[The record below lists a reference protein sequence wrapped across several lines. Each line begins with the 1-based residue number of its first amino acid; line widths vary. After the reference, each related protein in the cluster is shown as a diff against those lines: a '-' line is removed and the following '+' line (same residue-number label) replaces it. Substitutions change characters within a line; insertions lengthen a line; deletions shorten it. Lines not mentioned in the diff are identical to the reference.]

1 MTYNLG
7 LPVRQRE
14 ARLSH
19 SCLLRTEK
27 ENLLFTAVCQTLK
40 LEVICL
46 QDALKRGIM
55 SAAELRQWLALAAKP
70 VLGALS
76 RRATH

>member
-1 MTYNLG
+1 MEDLIFTA
-7 LPVRQRE
+7 VRQR
-14 ARLSH
+14 
-19 SCLLRTEK
+19 
-27 ENLLFTAVCQTLK
+27 LK

-70 VLGALS
+70 ILGALS